1 MRHAVWALV
10 ACIAAL
16 CLSASVR
23 AQSDVDR
30 PTALIFTYRAHP
42 GMRAQFRAVMQAEGV
57 RQLEQWKE
65 QHVFA
70 SYEALFTAFAGNNA
84 PDMFLV
90 VRFAHFHD
98 LAKWEALEAAYP
110 GGLPAKAQALADVES
125 SGTADVVQDRTSTA
139 AGGKD
144 AQFFVL
150 EYDVLVDS
158 AKYESYVKGYVAPQ
172 FEKWVDAGVLAS
184 YATYVN
190 QNPAGA
196 PWTSFIVLEYKDL
209 PSLAKREVVK
219 AQARKELAASDA
231 VWKKWSDDKTAIRKE
246 KAAIPALNLKGR

>member
-1 MRHAVWALV
+1 MRR
-10 ACIAAL
+10 AAL
-16 CLSASVR
+16 AVVLCVAAMCLPACAR
-23 AQSDVDR
+23 AQADADG

-42 GMRAQFRAVMQAEGV
+42 GMRTQLRAEMQAEGV
-57 RQLEQWKE
+57 PQLEQWKK
-65 QHVFA
+65 QGVFQ
-70 SYEALFTAFAGNNA
+70 SYEALFTAFAGNYA

-98 LAKWEALEAAYP
+98 LAKWEALEVTHP

-125 SGTADVVQDRTSTA
+125 SGTADVVQDRTS
-139 AGGKD
+139 AGADSKD

-158 AKYESYVKGYVAPQ
+158 PKYESYVKGYVAPQ

-196 PWTSFIVLEYKDL
+196 AWTSFMVLEYKDL

-219 AQARKELAASDA
+219 TQARKELAVSDA

-246 KAAIPALNLKGR
+246 KAAIPAVSLRK